1 MPPIKKHRKEVPMTN
16 DLVHLAII
24 MDGNGRWAKR
34 QGKERSFG
42 HKEGAKKVRE
52 ITKYA
57 AKMGVKYLT
66 LYAFSTENWNRPKA
80 EVAVLMKLL
89 SKYLKSELPT
99 LLENNI
105 RFDVIGDVSKFSA
118 SLQDEITSTKVK
130 TAHCMGLRQI
140 LAINYGAQDE
150 MLRAINQLKQYPYE
164 ITKDVFEA
172 SLDTAGIPPVD
183 LLLRTGGDC
192 RLSNFLLWQSAYAEL
207 FFSKTLWPDFSVGEL
222 ETIVSEYK
230 QTERRYGGVLET
242 S

>member
-1 MPPIKKHRKEVPMTN
+1 MN

-57 AKMGVKYLT
+57 AKMGIKYLT

-80 EVAVLMKLL
+80 EITVLMKLL
-89 SKYLKSELPT
+89 SKYLHSEIPT
-99 LLENNI
+99 LLEHNI
-105 RFDVIGDVSKFSA
+105 RFDAIGDMSKFSA
-118 SLQDEITSTKVK
+118 SLQHEITYAKEK
-130 TAHCMGLRQI
+130 TAHCTGLTQV

-150 MLRAINQLKQYPYE
+150 IIRAINKSLHVNSEMTKE
-164 ITKDVFEA
+164 ILE
-172 SLDTAGIPPVD
+172 SNLDTAGMPPVD
-183 LLLRTGGDC
+183 LLIRTGGDY
-192 RLSNFLLWQSAYAEL
+192 RLSNFLLWQAAYAEL

-222 ETIVSEYK
+222 ETIVSEYR
-230 QTERRYGGVLET
+230 QAERRFGGLL
-242 S
+242 

>member
-1 MPPIKKHRKEVPMTN
+1 MN

-57 AKMGVKYLT
+57 AKMGIRYLT
-66 LYAFSTENWNRPKA
+66 LYAFSTENWHRPKA
-80 EVAVLMKLL
+80 EVSVLMKLL
-89 SKYLKSELPT
+89 SKYLRSELPMF
-99 LLENNI
+99 LENNI
-105 RFDVIGDVSKFSA
+105 RFDVIGDMSKFST
-118 SLQDEITSTKVK
+118 SLQKEIEHAKEATKK
-130 TAHCMGLRQI
+130 CSGLTQV

-150 MLRAINQLKQYPYE
+150 IVRAVNKLLACKEE
-164 ITKDVFEA
+164 ISKERFEA
-172 SLDTAGIPPVD
+172 ALDTAGMPPVD

-192 RLSNFLLWQSAYAEL
+192 RLSNFLLWQAAYAEL

-222 ETIVSEYK
+222 ETIVSEY
-230 QTERRYGGVLET
+230 QHTERRFGGVIEQ
-242 S
+242 

>member
-1 MPPIKKHRKEVPMTN
+1 MNE
-16 DLVHLAII
+16 LVHLAII

-57 AKMGVKYLT
+57 AKMGIKYLT

-80 EVAVLMKLL
+80 EVAMLMKLL
-89 SKYLKSELPT
+89 SKYLHSEVPV

-105 RFDVIGDVSKFSA
+105 RFDVIGDMSKFSSA
-118 SLQDEITSTKVK
+118 LQKEIAYAREA
-130 TAHCMGLRQI
+130 TAHCSGLRQV

-150 MLRAINQLKQYPYE
+150 IVRAVKSLVASGEEISKEQL
-164 ITKDVFEA
+164 EA
-172 SLDTAGIPPVD
+172 HLDTSDIPPVD
-183 LLLRTGGDC
+183 LLIRTGGDC
-192 RLSNFLLWQSAYAEL
+192 RLSNFLLWQAAYAEL

-222 ETIVSEYK
+222 ETIVSEYT
-230 QTERRYGGVLET
+230 QTERRFGGVVT
-242 S
+242 P

>member
-1 MPPIKKHRKEVPMTN
+1 MN

-57 AKMGVKYLT
+57 AKMGIKYLA

-80 EVAVLMKLL
+80 EVTVLMKLL
-89 SKYLKSELPT
+89 SKYLHSEIPT

-105 RFDVIGDVSKFSA
+105 RFDVIGDISKFSA
-118 SLQDEITSTKVK
+118 SLQKEIAYAKEM
-130 TAHCMGLRQI
+130 TAHCTGLRQI

-150 MLRAINQLKQYPYE
+150 ILRAINKSLQAHNE
-164 ITKDVFEA
+164 ITKEILE
-172 SLDTAGIPPVD
+172 SNLDTSGIPAVD
-183 LLLRTGGDC
+183 VLIRTGGDC
-192 RLSNFLLWQSAYAEL
+192 RLSNFLLWQAAYAEL

-230 QTERRYGGVLET
+230 QTERRFGGVVT
-242 S
+242 P

>member
-1 MPPIKKHRKEVPMTN
+1 MN

-57 AKMGVKYLT
+57 AKMGIEYLT

-80 EVAVLMKLL
+80 EVSVLMKLL
-89 SKYLKSELPT
+89 SKYLRSEIPT

-105 RFDVIGDVSKFSA
+105 RFDVIGDMSKFSA
-118 SLQDEITSTKVK
+118 SLQKEIVYAKEMTQNCT
-130 TAHCMGLRQI
+130 GLRQI
-140 LAINYGAQDE
+140 LAINYGAHDE
-150 MLRAINQLKQYPYE
+150 ILRAINKSLHVNGE
-164 ITKDVFEA
+164 ITKEILE
-172 SLDTAGIPPVD
+172 SNLDTAGIPPVD
-183 LLLRTGGDC
+183 VLIRTGGDC
-192 RLSNFLLWQSAYAEL
+192 RLSNFLLWQAAYAEL

-222 ETIVSEYK
+222 ETIVSEYL
-230 QTERRYGGVLET
+230 QTERRFGGIV
-242 S
+242 

>member
-1 MPPIKKHRKEVPMTN
+1 MN

-57 AKMGVKYLT
+57 AKMGIKYLT

-80 EVAVLMKLL
+80 EVTVLMKLL
-89 SKYLKSELPT
+89 SKYLHSEIPT

-105 RFDVIGDVSKFSA
+105 RFDVIGDISKFSA
-118 SLQDEITSTKVK
+118 SLQKEIAYAKEM
-130 TAHCMGLRQI
+130 TAHCTGLRQI

-150 MLRAINQLKQYPYE
+150 ILRAINKSLQAHSE
-164 ITKDVFEA
+164 ITIEILE
-172 SLDTAGIPPVD
+172 SNLDTAGIPAVD
-183 LLLRTGGDC
+183 VLIRTGGDC
-192 RLSNFLLWQSAYAEL
+192 RLSNFLLWQAAYAEL

-230 QTERRYGGVLET
+230 QTERRFGGVVT
-242 S
+242 P

>member
-1 MPPIKKHRKEVPMTN
+1 MN

-34 QGKERSFG
+34 QGKERSYG

-57 AKMGVKYLT
+57 AKMGIKYLT

-80 EVAVLMKLL
+80 EVSVLMKLL
-89 SKYLKSELPT
+89 SKYLRSEIPT

-105 RFDVIGDVSKFSA
+105 RFDVIGDTSKFSVA
-118 SLQDEITSTKVK
+118 LQKEIASTKEATK
-130 TAHCMGLRQI
+130 HCTGLTQV

-150 MLRAINQLKQYPYE
+150 IVRAVNKLLHVRGE
-164 ITKDVFEA
+164 ITKEA
-172 SLDTAGIPPVD
+172 LENTLDTAGMPPVD

-192 RLSNFLLWQSAYAEL
+192 RLSNFLLWQAAYAEL
-207 FFSKTLWPDFSVGEL
+207 FFSKTLWPEFSVGEL
-222 ETIVSEYK
+222 ETIVSEYQ
-230 QTERRYGGVLET
+230 QTERRFGGVIEN
-242 S
+242 

>member
-1 MPPIKKHRKEVPMTN
+1 MNE
-16 DLVHLAII
+16 LAHLAII

-57 AKMGVKYLT
+57 AKMGIKYLT

-80 EVAVLMKLL
+80 EVAILMKLL
-89 SKYLKSELPT
+89 SKYLHSEIPT

-105 RFDVIGDVSKFSA
+105 RFDVIGDMGKFSA
-118 SLQDEITSTKVK
+118 SLQKEIQLTKEATK
-130 TAHCMGLRQI
+130 HCTGLTQV

-150 MLRAINQLKQYPYE
+150 IVRAVNKLLHVNNT
-164 ITKDVFEA
+164 ITKESLENA
-172 SLDTAGIPPVD
+172 LDTAGMPPVD
-183 LLLRTGGDC
+183 LLIRTGGDC
-192 RLSNFLLWQSAYAEL
+192 RLSNFLLWQAAYAEL

-222 ETIVSEYK
+222 ETIVSEYL
-230 QTERRYGGVLET
+230 QTERRFGAIISE
-242 S
+242 

>member
-1 MPPIKKHRKEVPMTN
+1 MN

-24 MDGNGRWAKR
+24 MDGNGRWAQR

-57 AKMGVKYLT
+57 SKMGIKYLT

-80 EVAVLMKLL
+80 EVSVLMKLL
-89 SKYLKSELPT
+89 SKYLHSEISI

-105 RFDVIGDVSKFSA
+105 CFDVIGDMSKLSS
-118 SLQDEITSTKVK
+118 SLQKEIANAKDATK
-130 TAHCMGLRQI
+130 HCTGLRQI

-150 MLRAINQLKQYPYE
+150 ILRAINKSLHVKGE
-164 ITKDVFEA
+164 ITKEILE
-172 SLDTAGIPPVD
+172 SHLDTAGMPSVD

-207 FFSKTLWPDFSVGEL
+207 FFTKTLWPEFSMGEL
-222 ETIVSEYK
+222 EAIISEY
-230 QTERRYGGVLET
+230 QTAERRYGKI
-242 S
+242 

>member
-1 MPPIKKHRKEVPMTN
+1 MPPINTEYKEVETMN

-52 ITKYA
+52 MTKYA
-57 AKMGVKYLT
+57 AKMGIKYLT

-89 SKYLKSELPT
+89 SKYLHSEIPT

-105 RFDVIGDVSKFSA
+105 RFDVIGDMSKFSA
-118 SLQDEITSTKVK
+118 SLQKEIAYAKEM
-130 TAHCMGLRQI
+130 TAHCTGLRQI
-140 LAINYGAQDE
+140 LAINYGAHDE
-150 MLRAINQLKQYPYE
+150 ILRAINKSIQVNGEVTKE
-164 ITKDVFEA
+164 ILE
-172 SLDTAGIPPVD
+172 SNLDTAGIPPVD
-183 LLLRTGGDC
+183 VLIRTGGDC
-192 RLSNFLLWQSAYAEL
+192 RLSNFLLWQAAYAEL

-222 ETIVSEYK
+222 ETIVSEYL
-230 QTERRYGGVLET
+230 QTERRFGCVT
-242 S
+242 SE

>member
-1 MPPIKKHRKEVPMTN
+1 MN

-57 AKMGVKYLT
+57 AKMGIKYLT

-80 EVAVLMKLL
+80 EVTVLMKLL
-89 SKYLKSELPT
+89 SKYLHSELAT
-99 LLENNI
+99 LVENNI

-118 SLQDEITSTKVK
+118 SLQHEISLAKEK
-130 TAHCMGLRQI
+130 TAHCTGLTQI
-140 LAINYGAQDE
+140 LAINYGAHDE
-150 MLRAINQLKQYPYE
+150 IVRAVQTLVSSGAS
-164 ITKDVFEA
+164 ITKE
-172 SLDTAGIPPVD
+172 SLESHLDTAGVPAVD
-183 LLLRTGGDC
+183 LLIRTGGDC

-230 QTERRYGGVLET
+230 QTERRYGGVISE
-242 S
+242 

>member
-1 MPPIKKHRKEVPMTN
+1 MN
-16 DLVHLAII
+16 DLVHLAMI

-57 AKMGVKYLT
+57 SKMGIKYLT

-89 SKYLKSELPT
+89 SKYLHSEIST

-105 RFDVIGDVSKFSA
+105 RFDVIGDMSKFSTT
-118 SLQDEITSTKVK
+118 LQHEIAFAKEQ
-130 TAHCMGLRQI
+130 TAHCTGLTQV
-140 LAINYGAQDE
+140 LAINYGAHDE
-150 MLRAINQLKQYPYE
+150 ILRAIQKSLHVNGE
-164 ITKDVFEA
+164 ITKEILE
-172 SLDTAGIPPVD
+172 SHLDTAGMPPVD
-183 LLLRTGGDC
+183 LLIRTGGDG
-192 RLSNFLLWQSAYAEL
+192 RLSNFLLWQVAYAEL

-222 ETIVSEYK
+222 ETIVSEYT
-230 QTERRYGGVLET
+230 QRERRFGAVIEE
-242 S
+242 